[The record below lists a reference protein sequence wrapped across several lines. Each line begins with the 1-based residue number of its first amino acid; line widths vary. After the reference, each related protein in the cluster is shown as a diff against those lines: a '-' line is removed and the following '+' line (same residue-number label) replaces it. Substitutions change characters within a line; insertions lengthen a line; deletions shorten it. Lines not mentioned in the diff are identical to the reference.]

1 MSAELEKVDKLLD
14 ALRASLVL
22 AQSYEKTSDLLK
34 KEADTLINALLAN
47 DNDDKQI
54 SLEALMACIDKRYN
68 ILDTPEEW
76 NKRLRANI
84 KNCFNKM
91 LLTAEDRELFQI
103 WRDKMNALPV
113 EESSRL
119 KIFSLAPLRA
129 LHIVGL

>member
-1 MSAELEKVDKLLD
+1 MSAALEKVDKLLD
-14 ALRASLVL
+14 ALRASKVL

-76 NKRLRANI
+76 NTRLRANI
-84 KNCFNKM
+84 NNCFNKT

-113 EESSRL
+113 EDSSRL
-119 KIFSLAPLRA
+119 NIFSLAPLRA